1 MCQAEASFV
10 PIAEAAQFLET
21 TGIRVLMMLKKN
33 GQLGK
38 MVDGVWYVDRLSLLL
53 CGRPEV
59 ADIIKPGCG
68 SGCAG
73 CGGH

>member
-1 MCQAEASFV
+1 MGKAEPSFV
-10 PIAEAAQFLET
+10 PIAEAARILET

-33 GQLGK
+33 GKLGK

-53 CGRPEV
+53 CDRTEG
-59 ADIIKPGCG
+59 ADIIKSGCG